1 MLYSVAWDQS
11 VRSSQGNHH
20 KGCLSASRVWKTCF
34 LQGNVKLIRFSSM
47 KISQNFEIFYLL
59 SETELSFVA
68 CRYSEIETYTFFLK
82 RKLLLALYN

>member
-1 MLYSVAWDQS
+1 MSIVLKEIITRAVL
-11 VRSSQGNHH
+11 VPVEFGKH
-20 KGCLSASRVWKTCF
+20 VF